1 MNALW
6 EVDWLHFEQ
15 MDVSVG
21 DFESQFRQIDRADG
35 RWKRGKKQF
44 KFSERR
50 LLFQISRRIRNRF
63 FSWLS
68 PSGPFFPNFTTDT
81 HSSSPSSHDI
91 NRNFSR
97 TTMLIGVGS
106 AVEGVRRRTR
116 AIFGFTSAFWVRRI
130 SSRSELPLLRR
141 LRRSRKTRF
150 RSYMFTLSVQ
160 GQISGELFPFER
172 QPRV

>member
-50 LLFQISRRIRNRF
+50 LLF
-63 FSWLS
+63 
-68 PSGPFFPNFTTDT
+68 
-81 HSSSPSSHDI
+81 
-91 NRNFSR
+91 
-97 TTMLIGVGS
+97 
-106 AVEGVRRRTR
+106 
-116 AIFGFTSAFWVRRI
+116 
-130 SSRSELPLLRR
+130 
-141 LRRSRKTRF
+141 
-150 RSYMFTLSVQ
+150 
-160 GQISGELFPFER
+160 
-172 QPRV
+172 

>member
-35 RWKRGKKQF
+35 RWKRGKNKF

-63 FSWLS
+63 FS
-68 PSGPFFPNFTTDT
+68 
-81 HSSSPSSHDI
+81 
-91 NRNFSR
+91 
-97 TTMLIGVGS
+97 
-106 AVEGVRRRTR
+106 
-116 AIFGFTSAFWVRRI
+116 
-130 SSRSELPLLRR
+130 
-141 LRRSRKTRF
+141 
-150 RSYMFTLSVQ
+150 
-160 GQISGELFPFER
+160 
-172 QPRV
+172 